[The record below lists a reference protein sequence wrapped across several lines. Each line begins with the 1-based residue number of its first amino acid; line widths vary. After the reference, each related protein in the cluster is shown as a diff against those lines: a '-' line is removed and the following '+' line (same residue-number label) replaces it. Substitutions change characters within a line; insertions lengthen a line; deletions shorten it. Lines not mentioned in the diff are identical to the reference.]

1 MDDIARE
8 LGVSIT
14 TVSRALSGK
23 GRISEATRKR
33 VLEYT
38 KRMQYSPNK
47 FARALSGSRTFNIGA
62 DTGRCQDGGNVFF
75 PGLPDGNHGGRG

>member
-1 MDDIARE
+1 MNYKPAGTELSMDDIARE

-38 KRMQYSPNK
+38 KRMQY
-47 FARALSGSRTFNIGA
+47 LSLI
-62 DTGRCQDGGNVFF
+62 
-75 PGLPDGNHGGRG
+75 HI